1 MNISL
6 DDIKKAQTTLAGI
19 AVRTE
24 LAYTNTLSDMTGN
37 RVYLK
42 LENQQRTGSFKLR
55 GAYNKIASL
64 QEAEKQQGIIASSA
78 GNHAQGTALAG
89 TLFGIPSTIVMPKN
103 APLSKVK
110 ATRGYGANVVLHGSV
125 YDEAYAEA
133 LRLQAENRL
142 TFIHPFNDPLVI
154 AGQGTIALEIL
165 EDLPDVDVVVVPIG
179 GGGLIAGIATAIKQ
193 LKPSVK
199 VIGVQTK
206 SMPSMAEAIAQNR
219 IAACPAAPTIAD
231 GIAVK
236 TPGELTFDI
245 VRHYVDDIVTVDEE
259 EIASAILLLL
269 ERIKTIAEGA
279 GAVAAAAV
287 LNRLQSYKQ
296 QKIAAVVSGGN
307 IDVNMMSRIINQG
320 LRKSGRKVIFNIV
333 IPDKPGSLWR
343 LLQLT
348 AETGANVMTVTH
360 HRESRGVALG
370 FATVELELETADQE
384 QIETIKQL
392 MEQQQ
397 YCATIVG

>member
-6 DDIKKAQTTLAGI
+6 EDVKKARETLAGI

-42 LENQQRTGSFKLR
+42 MENQQRTGSFKLR
-55 GAYNKIASL
+55 GAYNKVANLS
-64 QEAEKQQGIIASSA
+64 EEEKKHGIIASSA

-110 ATRGYGANVVLHGSV
+110 ATRGYGATVVLEGGV
-125 YDEAYAEA
+125 YDEAYAAARRIQE
-133 LRLQAENRL
+133 ENKL

-165 EDLPDVDVVVVPIG
+165 EDLPDVEAVVVPIG
-179 GGGLIAGIATAIKQ
+179 GGGLIAGVALTIKS
-193 LKPSVK
+193 LKPDVK

-206 SMPSMAEAIAQNR
+206 NMPSMAESVAQKKIITYNGN
-219 IAACPAAPTIAD
+219 PTIAD

-245 VRHYVDDIVTVDEE
+245 VQRYVDEIVTVDEE
-259 EIASAILLLL
+259 EIASAILLLM
-269 ERIKTIAEGA
+269 ERIKTISEGA
-279 GAVAAAAV
+279 GAVPVAAI
-287 LNRLQSYKQ
+287 LNRLQHYNNR
-296 QKIAAVVSGGN
+296 KIAAVISGGN
-307 IDVNMMSRIINQG
+307 IDVNMMSRIINKG
-320 LRKSGRKVIFNIV
+320 LAKSGRKVIFDIL

-348 AETGANVMTVTH
+348 AETGANVLTVTH
-360 HRESRGVALG
+360 HRETRGVPLG
-370 FATVELELETADQE
+370 YATVELELETADQE
-384 QIETIKQL
+384 QIDMIKQL
-392 MEQQQ
+392 MEQHQ
-397 YCATIVG
+397 YCVNIV

>member
-6 DDIKKAQTTLAGI
+6 ADIKKARETLTGV

-37 RVYLK
+37 SVYLK
-42 LENQQRTGSFKLR
+42 MENQQRTGSFKLR
-55 GAYNKIASL
+55 GAYNKIANL
-64 QEAEKQQGIIASSA
+64 NEAEKKTGIIASSA

-89 TLFGIPSTIVMPKN
+89 TLFGISSTIVMPKS
-103 APLSKVK
+103 APLSKIK
-110 ATRGYGANVVLHGSV
+110 ATQSYGANVVLHGSV

-133 LRLQAENRL
+133 RRIQAEKQL
-142 TFIHPFNDPLVI
+142 TFIHPFDDPMVI

-165 EDLPDVDVVVVPIG
+165 EDLPDVEVIVVPIG
-179 GGGLIAGIATAIKQ
+179 GGGLISGIAIAIKN
-193 LKPSVK
+193 LKPNVK

-206 SMPSMAEAIAQNR
+206 NMPSMLEAIAQKKIVTCNG
-219 IAACPAAPTIAD
+219 CPTIAD

-236 TPGELTFDI
+236 TPGEITFEL
-245 VRHYVDDIVTVDEE
+245 VQRYVDDIVTVDEE
-259 EIASAILLLL
+259 EIASAILLLM
-269 ERIKTIAEGA
+269 ERVKTISEGS

-287 LNRLQSYKQ
+287 LNRLQEYKNR
-296 QKIAAVVSGGN
+296 KIAAIISGGN
-307 IDVNMMSRIINQG
+307 IDVNMMSRIINKG
-320 LRKSGRKVIFNIV
+320 LTKSGRKVIFNMV
-333 IPDKPGSLWR
+333 IPDKPGSLWK

-348 AETGANVMTVTH
+348 AETGANVLNVTH

-370 FATVELELETADQE
+370 YATVELELETADQA
-384 QIETIKQL
+384 QIDAIKYL

-397 YCATIVG
+397 YCVNIV

>member
-6 DDIKKAQTTLAGI
+6 EEVNKAREILAGI

-24 LAYTNTLSDMTGN
+24 LAYTNTLSDLTDN
-37 RVYLK
+37 CVYLK
-42 LENQQRTGSFKLR
+42 MENQQRTGSFKLR
-55 GAYNKIASL
+55 GAYNKVANLS
-64 QEAEKQQGIIASSA
+64 AEEKRHGIIASSA

-110 ATRGYGANVVLHGSV
+110 ATRSYGAKVVLHGEV
-125 YDEAYAEA
+125 YDEAFAEA
-133 LRLQAENRL
+133 RRIQAQQQL

-165 EDLPDVDVVVVPIG
+165 EDLPDVEAVVVPIG
-179 GGGLIAGIATAIKQ
+179 GGGLIAGIALAVKK
-193 LKPSVK
+193 LKPAVK
-199 VIGVQTK
+199 VIGVQTQN
-206 SMPSMAEAIAQNR
+206 MPSMAEAIAQGKIVTCNGSS
-219 IAACPAAPTIAD
+219 TIAD

-236 TPGELTFDI
+236 TPGELTFNI
-245 VRHYVDDIVTVDEE
+245 IQRYVDDIVTVDEE

-269 ERIKTIAEGA
+269 ERVKTITEGA

-287 LNRLQSYKQ
+287 LNKLPGYKQ
-296 QKIAAVVSGGN
+296 RKIATVISGGN
-307 IDVNMMSRIINQG
+307 IDVNMMCRIINKG
-320 LRKSGRKVIFNIV
+320 MAKSGRKVAFNIL

-348 AETGANVMTVTH
+348 AETGANVLNVAH
-360 HRESRGVALG
+360 YRESRNVPLG
-370 FATVELELETADQE
+370 YATVELELETADQE
-384 QIETIKQL
+384 QIDDIKQL
-392 MEQQQ
+392 MERHQ
-397 YCATIVG
+397 YCVNTI